1 MIEINRRELKVL
13 ANRISVVAR
22 NAGVVQPLMGEA
34 KDGVLTLWYN
44 GMDLI
49 IWHTI
54 EVDGDLGLFSIP
66 HDKFVRL
73 IDAWNGE
80 TVKLK
85 VNDDS
90 SLTIS
95 SGRSRVKIT
104 HYEGAFDE
112 IDDVPEGELI
122 GTLSSDII
130 DSIKESRS
138 FTAKTNLGRPELENT
153 RVYTTDSQINV
164 MASDSY
170 HFYNYASDYGQ
181 DFNDDF
187 MLPDNSSLVLAT
199 LLSND
204 MLVKLYAIGDSY
216 LLVETD
222 DGFTLRVT
230 KGKGMYPNVD
240 RVLTQEFT
248 PYFTFLSSELLEAI
262 KVGNVLSTDDTV
274 LIEFDQEGGIKLN
287 FIKSEAES
295 ELYLENIAFYDES
308 DLKVTLRLSLLTHAL
323 GVLDSDKLI
332 FMRNSDARTVSL
344 VDPNDVNLKILII
357 ETYF

>member
-104 HYEGAFDE
+104 HY
-112 IDDVPEGELI
+112 
-122 GTLSSDII
+122 
-130 DSIKESRS
+130 
-138 FTAKTNLGRPELENT
+138 GR
-153 RVYTTDSQINV
+153 RI
-164 MASDSY
+164 
-170 HFYNYASDYGQ
+170 
-181 DFNDDF
+181 
-187 MLPDNSSLVLAT
+187 
-199 LLSND
+199 
-204 MLVKLYAIGDSY
+204 
-216 LLVETD
+216 
-222 DGFTLRVT
+222 
-230 KGKGMYPNVD
+230 
-240 RVLTQEFT
+240 
-248 PYFTFLSSELLEAI
+248 
-262 KVGNVLSTDDTV
+262 
-274 LIEFDQEGGIKLN
+274 
-287 FIKSEAES
+287 
-295 ELYLENIAFYDES
+295 
-308 DLKVTLRLSLLTHAL
+308 
-323 GVLDSDKLI
+323 
-332 FMRNSDARTVSL
+332 
-344 VDPNDVNLKILII
+344 
-357 ETYF
+357 